1 MEITENER
9 GGVWSNLVDRL
20 VGSLFVWGNL
30 ASKREIEPLGVGEKN
45 VQCIY
50 MEHKIVP
57 LLVHY

>member
-9 GGVWSNLVDRL
+9 GGVWSNLADRK
-20 VGSLFVWGNL
+20 VASLFVWGKL
-30 ASKREIEPLGVGEKN
+30 ASKSEIEPLGVGEEK

-50 MEHKIVP
+50 IEHKIVP